1 MTNETSYHLRKL
13 DCGQKIS
20 YMCFE
25 LLRYPYVE
33 YRTDSAL
40 PQTFGK
46 FGFYL
51 SPGRKG
57 WCGERA
63 PGLATTQMCQS
74 NIIPNSKKRK

>member
-13 DCGQKIS
+13 DCGQKIL

-40 PQTFGK
+40 PR
-46 FGFYL
+46 L
-51 SPGRKG
+51 LENLISISPQVEKGGVVRELRVWLQRK
-57 WCGERA
+57 CANR
-63 PGLATTQMCQS
+63 T
-74 NIIPNSKKRK
+74 